1 MRQTALL
8 FVIAVLG
15 YAANAQFTL
24 RPQIGIENPTT
35 KISYNDLPSFAPIS
49 QFQPQFGV
57 HADYK
62 FKGGF
67 GPFIGMST
75 SRSLVNYSFTD
86 PEKGMT
92 DYQAE
97 LGDLLLALQAGLQY
111 STKPIPLTK
120 NKPTATTKTKS
131 SECTQNKTA
140 EKSSCYE
147 KMMRCYSSS
156 HCSGNKSKTE
166 SKSTTKKDV
175 WTLSLQPSAGIS
187 YTPSNADAIETET
200 VNGVTN
206 YLYTAGNLKTAFI
219 SGIAFE
225 FAKNKKKFATLSFNY
240 FTSLGSDKTTF
251 ESQAGSKTVTTT
263 VSSKVSGWNA
273 ALGIPIT
280 FAKSQASKSK
290 SKHHD
295 CIYRSEYKSRCGSS
309 YRKI

>member
-8 FVIAVLG
+8 LVIAVLG
-15 YAANAQFTL
+15 YAASAQFTL
-24 RPQIGIENPTT
+24 RPQIGIENPVT
-35 KISYNDLPSFAPIS
+35 KISYNDLSSFAPIS

-67 GPFIGMST
+67 GPFIGLST
-75 SRSLVNYSFTD
+75 SRSTVEYSFTD

-92 DYQAE
+92 DYHAE
-97 LGDLLLALQAGLQY
+97 LGDMLLAFQAGLQY
-111 STKPIPLTK
+111 STKPLQLTK
-120 NKPTATTKTKS
+120 NKTTSTTKTKS
-131 SECTQNKTA
+131 GCTQNKTA

-147 KMMRCYSSS
+147 KMMHCYSNSRC
-156 HCSGNKSKTE
+156 HESKTE
-166 SKSTTKKDV
+166 TKSTTKKDI
-175 WTLSLQPSAGIS
+175 WTLSFQPSAGIS
-187 YTPSNADAIETET
+187 YAPSNADVVETEIE
-200 VNGVTN
+200 NGVSQ
-206 YLYTAGNLKTAFI
+206 YVYTAGNLKPAFI

-251 ESQAGSKTVTTT
+251 ETQAGSKTVNTT

-280 FAKSQASKSK
+280 FAKSQSKSK

-295 CIYRSEYKSRCGSS
+295 CIYRYEYKSRCGSS

>member
-24 RPQIGIENPTT
+24 RPQIGIENPVT
-35 KISYNDLPSFAPIS
+35 KISYNDLPSFAPLT

-67 GPFIGMST
+67 GPFLGLST
-75 SRSLVNYSFTD
+75 SRSTVSYVFTD

-92 DYQAE
+92 DYTAE
-97 LGDLLLALQAGLQY
+97 LGDVLLAFQTGLQY
-111 STKPIPLTK
+111 SSKPINLTKPK
-120 NKPTATTKTKS
+120 NNSTAKTK
-131 SECTQNKTA
+131 SECTQ
-140 EKSSCYE
+140 EKSSTKSSCFE
-147 KMMRCYSSS
+147 KMMKCYSSS
-156 HCSGNKSKTE
+156 SCHSKSKSE
-166 SKSTTKKDV
+166 SKTTTKKDL
-175 WTLSLQPSAGIS
+175 WTLSFQPSAGIS
-187 YTPSNADAIETET
+187 YTPSTEDVIETENI
-200 VNGVTN
+200 NGVPN
-206 YLYTAGNLKTAFI
+206 YVYTAGNLKTAFI

-225 FAKNKKKFATLSFNY
+225 FAKNKKKFATLSVNY
-240 FTSLGSDKTTF
+240 FTSLGNDKTSF
-251 ESQAGSKTVTTT
+251 ETQSGSKTINTT
-263 VSSKVSGWNA
+263 VSSKVSGWSA

-280 FAKSQASKSK
+280 FSKSQASKSK

-295 CIYRSEYKSRCGSS
+295 CIYRYEYKSKCGGS